1 MRRVFINTYLF
12 IVMMGGQA
20 CDTRTDFNKNL
31 DQAPTAVVRPD
42 DPNFSPLAGYA
53 TQYADSMKLDQNVY
67 CYDVLANSILP
78 NTSLNFQTTVT
89 GGGAISTNNAFKTI
103 NSINQQFLYK
113 PNAVGQ
119 KTLQMLVQDA
129 YGLNG
134 FCSVQLT
141 VFYNL
146 TPVAIFSEQKVALLD
161 PLQCQFDASGSY
173 DKDARFGGKICH
185 YEFTI
190 SPSYRAVTN
199 QPLINYIF
207 PKVGNYQVALR
218 VQDNDSAWSPST
230 VMLLNVQ

>member
-134 FCSVQLT
+134 FC
-141 VFYNL
+141 
-146 TPVAIFSEQKVALLD
+146 
-161 PLQCQFDASGSY
+161 
-173 DKDARFGGKICH
+173 